1 MTDNVVAVE
10 KTERAVD
17 ELAAIYPLLA
27 KNFLEISGSHVLFS
41 TLKPVGL
48 DKLQALMPESDRQY
62 WQCSCCG
69 YLFGKVMNTVY
80 FDIEE
85 NAFDSAYLPLG
96 LIETLE
102 VSDQWKSY
110 FRDLRTL
117 ILSSPAGSL
126 YAPAAVEG
134 VNADNKRFK
143 RLAKEEN
150 LDAVRAK
157 FGRPEAGGYHH
168 FYAEYLT
175 SNPTTQLGIQWK
187 QTIASIETLVGG
199 RSLEY
204 MAREARVF
212 GELVETNKDGRFLKQ
227 MTGLAAMLDCLHK
240 YTVPGYH
247 MLPYMKMLATVSVDE
262 DVARGWGVMASFNG
276 SALGT
281 AFREGIASGDWAAAK
296 ETFEK
301 MIDPVKYRAKE
312 VAKVTE
318 EQLIRAKKALESEGV
333 VSALVRRYATIG
345 DLDGAQS
352 IWKRPVTVEEA
363 KTKDPFAL
371 SLERVKGEEKQIIS
385 ANEIKDI
392 SWGTFMDTILPE
404 YSDIEIYVAGRGAY
418 FNFTVPVDPEAK
430 PILMWDSEECRV
442 PWCTMVARD
451 PTYPQ
456 RHGLQDS
463 KWYPLEQV
471 VKAPMGDYYFV
482 AVQSESVEQDRA
494 GCSFGQVLAK
504 HLYEHR
510 GPIDHVL
517 TTVGLDSVKNPLI
530 GIRQGNAGCRKLHVR
545 GVRNG
550 VLKTFVVINLG

>member
-1 MTDNVVAVE
+1 MTDNVVVAE
-10 KTERAVD
+10 KTERASD
-17 ELAAIYPLLA
+17 ELVAIYPLLA
-27 KNFLEISGSHVLFS
+27 KNFLELSGSHVLFS
-41 TLKPVGL
+41 TLKSVGL

-62 WQCSCCG
+62 WNCACCG
-69 YLFGKVMNTVY
+69 YVFGKVMNTVY

-85 NAFDSAYLPLG
+85 SAFESAYLPLG
-96 LIETLE
+96 LIESLE
-102 VSDQWKSY
+102 VSDEWKNY
-110 FRDLRTL
+110 FRELRTL
-117 ILSSPAGSL
+117 ILSSPAGGL
-126 YAPAAVEG
+126 YTHAAVEAAG
-134 VNADNKRFK
+134 ANGKRFK
-143 RLAKEEN
+143 RLAKNEDLN
-150 LDAVRAK
+150 AVRTT
-157 FGRPEAGGYHH
+157 FGQAQAGGYNH

-175 SNPTTQLGIQWK
+175 ANPTTQLGIHWK
-187 QTIASIETLVGG
+187 QTIDSIETLVGG

-240 YTVPGYH
+240 HTVPGYF
-247 MLPYMKMLATVSVDE
+247 MTPYMKMLATVAVDE
-262 DVARGWGVMASFNG
+262 DVARGWGVMANFNG

-281 AFREGIASGDWAAAK
+281 AFREGLASGDWAAAK

-318 EQLIRAKKALESEGV
+318 EQLLRAKKALESEGV
-333 VSALVRRYATIG
+333 VSALVRRYAALG
-345 DLDGAQS
+345 DLDGPQS
-352 IWKRPVTVEEA
+352 IWKKPVAVEEDKA
-363 KTKDPFAL
+363 KDPFAR
-371 SLERVKGEEKQIIS
+371 SLERVKGEEKQVIS
-385 ANEIKDI
+385 ANDIKDI
-392 SWGTFMDTILPE
+392 SWGTFVDTVLAE

-418 FNFTVPVDPEAK
+418 FHFTVPTDPEAK
-430 PILMWDSEECRV
+430 PILMWDAEEARV

-451 PTYPQ
+451 PTYPTQ
-456 RHGLQDS
+456 HGLQDG

-482 AVQSESVEQDRA
+482 TVQSESVEQSRS

-517 TTVGLDSVKNPLI
+517 TTVGLDSVPNPLI

-550 VLKTFVVINLG
+550 VQKTFVVVNLG